1 MLPQDKAG
9 ADDTSSQGQQQGQQ
23 QQQQQGQS
31 SKGKGKKGKLPAE
44 GEEFD
49 ISRLAPPVKGQQQ

>member
-1 MLPQDKAG
+1 MSYGLWTIISATGVVVPLAM
-9 ADDTSSQGQQQGQQ
+9 SCFQQ
-23 QQQQQGQS
+23 
-31 SKGKGKKGKLPAE
+31 GKGKKGKLPAE